1 VTRLLSLAFALGV
14 LAVGC
19 GGGDNAST
27 TTSTTTTTA
36 PAQTTA
42 LRVYFLRKGQV
53 WPVFRQIDT
62 TGGVATGAV
71 AKLLQGPT
79 DQERSDLG
87 LTTSIPVDVQSAEI
101 SIADGVATVK
111 PSSELPDK
119 PLAQFVYTLTQF
131 PTVKSVEVN
140 GKRYTRTDFEAETP
154 PILVE
159 SPLSFQ
165 RVSTPLRVKGTAN
178 TFEATFNYELTDPD
192 GKIISKHFET
202 ATSGSGT
209 RGTFDFTVPFT
220 VDRDGIGELV
230 VLELSAKDGS
240 RIHIQEIPLRMTR

>member
-1 VTRLLSLAFALGV
+1 LVV
-14 LAVGC
+14 LAAGC
-19 GGGDNAST
+19 GGGDNASPPTSTVT
-27 TTSTTTTTA
+27 TTVP
-36 PAQTTA
+36 PAQTAA

-53 WPVFRQIDT
+53 WPVLRQVDT

-87 LTTSIPVDVQSAEI
+87 LTTSIPAEVQSAEI
-101 SIADGVATVK
+101 SIASGVATVR
-111 PSSELPDK
+111 PSGELLDK
-119 PLAQFVYTLTQF
+119 ALAQVVYTVTQF
-131 PTVKSVEVN
+131 PTVKTVEVN
-140 GKRYTRTDFEAETP
+140 GKRYTRADFEAETP

-165 RVSTPLRVKGTAN
+165 SVASPLRVTGTAN
-178 TFEATFNYELTDPD
+178 TFEATFNYELTDPE

-240 RIHIQEIPLRMTR
+240 RIHLQEIPLRMTQ